1 MTKDDHGAVNISLD
15 HTVRVRF
22 APSPTGTLHIGSA
35 RTALYNFL
43 FARHARGRFVV
54 RVEDTDAAR
63 SEERFEQAILD
74 DLAWLGL
81 AWDEG
86 PDRGGPYGPYR
97 QAERVETYRNA
108 ADALA
113 AAGRAYPCF
122 CSEERLEELRAAA
135 LASGRPPRYDGR
147 CRGLDITEVE
157 RRLAG
162 GEPAA
167 LRFAVPEGDVHF
179 DDAIRGPITIGSEA
193 IGDFIILR
201 SDRTPSYNFA
211 AVVDDAAMG
220 ITHVIRG
227 DDHLT
232 NTARQELLRRA
243 LHPGVPAPVYAHH
256 AMILAPG
263 GGKLSKRHGATS
275 VGDYR
280 ELGYL
285 PQAIVNYLALLS
297 WSHGDEEVLGVA
309 RLIADFE
316 LGALSS
322 SPAIFDIHK
331 LDWLNHQWIMTLS
344 DAEHER
350 LVGERLAA
358 GAPAPAV
365 SALAAACKPSLE
377 RYGEVPQLFAA
388 VLDRPT
394 VAGETRQAVIAA
406 RERLGLFAA
415 LRRAAPQPYLS
426 PDDARDLL
434 ADYRRR
440 GKERL
445 ALSPRELLMPLRQA
459 LTGRDH
465 GPELHFVLAALEAGE
480 TLERLAAAT
489 GDASLA
495 ATGMAAAGTAAAAPT
510 GDTPPGDTP
519 PGATSPGATSPA
531 ATTEGDRR

>member
-1 MTKDDHGAVNISLD
+1 MVDSGHAGATGNDHKAVTISLD

-43 FARHARGRFVV
+43 FARHAGGRFVV
-54 RVEDTDAAR
+54 RIEDTDAAR

-86 PDRGGPYGPYR
+86 PDRGGPFGPYR
-97 QAERVETYRNA
+97 QAERTGYGAA
-108 ADALA
+108 ADGLA
-113 AAGRAYPCF
+113 AAGLAYPCF
-122 CSEERLEELRAAA
+122 CSQERLDELRAAA
-135 LASGRPPRYDGR
+135 LAAGEPPRYDGR
-147 CRGLDITEVE
+147 CRRLDAAEVE
-157 RRLAG
+157 RRLAA

-167 LRFAVPEGDVHF
+167 LRFAVPPGDVAF
-179 DDAIRGPITIGSEA
+179 DDAIRGPIVIGSEA

-211 AVVDDAAMG
+211 AVVDDAAMA

-243 LHPGVPAPVYAHH
+243 LYRDAPAPVYAHH

-275 VGDYR
+275 VGEYR
-280 ELGYL
+280 ALGYL

-297 WSHGDEEVLGVA
+297 WSHGDDEVLGIERLVA
-309 RLIADFE
+309 SFE
-316 LGALSS
+316 LEALSA
-322 SPAIFDIHK
+322 SPAIFDIGK
-331 LDWLNHQWIMTLS
+331 LDWLNHQWIMASS

-350 LVGERLAA
+350 LVGERLPA
-358 GAPAPAV
+358 GAPVPAV
-365 SALAAACKPSLE
+365 RALAAAFKPSLE
-377 RYGEVPQLFAA
+377 RYAEVPQLAAA
-388 VLDRPT
+388 VLDRPALDGQMRGALAA
-394 VAGETRQAVIAA
+394 AGE
-406 RERLGLFAA
+406 RLDLFGA
-415 LRRAAPQPYLS
+415 LRRAAPRPYLTS
-426 PDDARDLL
+426 DAARDLL
-434 ADYRRR
+434 ADYRRQ

-445 ALSPRELLMPLRQA
+445 GCGPRELLMPLRQA

-465 GPELHFVLAALEAGE
+465 GPELHYVLAALDADE
-480 TLERLAAAT
+480 TLERLAAVAGAT
-489 GDASLA
+489 PRDP
-495 ATGMAAAGTAAAAPT
+495 AAP
-510 GDTPPGDTP
+510 GDPATPGHPVVADTTPPP
-519 PGATSPGATSPA
+519 ATN
-531 ATTEGDRR
+531 EGDRR